1 MAFRG
6 GMTRSSIVAAIV
18 VTLLLALL
26 IWWRD
31 ERTSVERSTE
41 ALHPPSSAVHRSTG
55 EVAAVPTARPVSPP
69 SVVPPAVSPAA
80 VSPAG
85 GRRPYQPPPMT
96 EAMRERRRRV
106 LDAPGARAPAAPTSA
121 SGEAPG
127 TMADR
132 TGKLGPEVKA
142 LNQQLMPL
150 VGQCFDQAKERGVR
164 GNGMLAL
171 GVKLAGAEGIGR
183 IIESVE
189 PTANNAIGDP
199 ELIDCV
205 RQSAFTVDLPPPTS
219 DGASDIMLTMPFEG
233 APDAGVPSS
242 R

>member
-1 MAFRG
+1 
-6 GMTRSSIVAAIV
+6 MTRSSIVAAIV

-55 EVAAVPTARPVSPP
+55 EVAAVPTARPVSPVSPP

-85 GRRPYQPPPMT
+85 ARRPYQGPPMT
-96 EAMRERRRRV
+96 DAMRERRRRV
-106 LDAPGARAPAAPTSA
+106 LDVPEARAPVAPAPT

-127 TMADR
+127 GMKDR

-142 LNQQLMPL
+142 LNQQLLPL

-164 GNGMLAL
+164 GRGMLAVE
-171 GVKLAGAEGIGR
+171 VKFAGAEGIGR

-189 PTANNAIGDP
+189 PTASNAIGDP

-219 DGASDIMLTMPFEG
+219 DGASDVMLTMPFEG
-233 APDAGVPSS
+233 APDAGVPTS